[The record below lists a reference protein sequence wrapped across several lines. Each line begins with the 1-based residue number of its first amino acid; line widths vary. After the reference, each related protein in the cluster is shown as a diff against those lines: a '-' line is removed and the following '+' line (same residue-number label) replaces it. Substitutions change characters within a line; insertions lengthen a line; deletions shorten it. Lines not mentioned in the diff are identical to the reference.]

1 MFRRLRIKLTLIN
14 VCVTIA
20 LFAILIVGFY
30 ILVDYNANRASDY
43 VLKKIA
49 ANVRDNKIADFPAR
63 ERQKSDYP
71 GFFPPTPRAYFFFVK
86 TGAGGAIE
94 SSSSNTI
101 IQEKQLAELVEQA
114 LGKKSDRS
122 RAICFGASFDYYK
135 IPRED
140 APGTIIVFNDLT
152 DQEEALHTLI
162 ANLSLA
168 GLFCS
173 LISFVAS
180 YFMANH
186 AIRPIQESLIKQNNF
201 VSDASHELRTPIAI
215 MQTNL
220 DILNSAP
227 PGDTIENNRKWLQ
240 NIQDETSRMAELI
253 NSLLFLARADANR
266 QLMEKEYFSL
276 RDVILDATRAF
287 AVVAEQKEIHLKA
300 AAADHLTALGDPARI
315 KQALTIL
322 LDNALRHTS
331 SGGAIDV
338 IAGAE
343 QERLFIKVADT
354 GEGIASEHMD
364 RLFDRFYQADES
376 RNKGGAGLG
385 LPMAKWI
392 VDRHGGA
399 ISIESELGKGTVV
412 TIRLPRASL
421 RA

>member
-63 ERQKSDYP
+63 ERQKPDYP

-86 TGAGGAIE
+86 TDASGAIE
-94 SSSSNTI
+94 SYSSNTV
-101 IQEKQLAELVEQA
+101 IQEKELVGLVEQA

-122 RAICFGASFDYYK
+122 RAVCFGTSFDYYK
-135 IPRED
+135 IPRQD
-140 APGTIIVFNDLT
+140 APGTILVFNDLT

-276 RDVILDATRAF
+276 RDVILSATRPF
-287 AVVAEQKEIHLKA
+287 AVVAEKKEIHLKA
-300 AAADHLTALGDPARI
+300 VAADHLTALGDPARI

-331 SGGAIDV
+331 SGGAV
-338 IAGAE
+338 NVTAGAE
-343 QERLFIKVADT
+343 QESLFIEIADT
-354 GEGIASEHMD
+354 GEGIAKEHMD

-392 VDRHGGA
+392 VDRHDGA
-399 ISIESELGKGTVV
+399 ICIASELGKGTVV